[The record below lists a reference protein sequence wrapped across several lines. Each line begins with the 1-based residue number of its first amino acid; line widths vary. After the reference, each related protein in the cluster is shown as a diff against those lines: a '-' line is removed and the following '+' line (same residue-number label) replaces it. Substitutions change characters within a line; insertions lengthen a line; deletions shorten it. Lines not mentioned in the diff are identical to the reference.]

1 MASTDFNLSK
11 EVCSEI
17 EEIDR
22 LEVNNGSEK
31 MDIRAAQTAI
41 PEDKPMATV
50 DKIDRGQN
58 N

>member
-11 EVCSEI
+11 KVCSEI

-31 MDIRAAQTAI
+31 MDI
-41 PEDKPMATV
+41 
-50 DKIDRGQN
+50 
-58 N
+58 